1 MFFCPREWAKSYIC
15 KTINTLLLGEEAEG
29 KPGKVVKVL
38 HSNAH
43 KVGFIIGAEDSD
55 PLFFRAKDEDPVFSF
70 LFYSSG
76 STLIIKILMSL
87 GLILQPYQ
95 QRA

>member
-1 MFFCPREWAKSYIC
+1 MLFCPRGWAESYTC
-15 KTINTLLLGEEAEG
+15 KTIDTLLLGEEAEG

-55 PLFFRAKDEDPVFSF
+55 HLFFRAKDEDPVFSF
-70 LFYSSG
+70 LFIG
-76 STLIIKILMSL
+76 VGINN
-87 GLILQPYQ
+87 
-95 QRA
+95 